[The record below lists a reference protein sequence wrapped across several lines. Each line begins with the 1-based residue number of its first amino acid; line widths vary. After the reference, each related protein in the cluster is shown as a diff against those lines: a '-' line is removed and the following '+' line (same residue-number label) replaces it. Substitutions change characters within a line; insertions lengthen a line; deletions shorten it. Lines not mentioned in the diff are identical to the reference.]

1 MSSCVLSD
9 MVAIGTGE
17 LGSLTPVEELSE
29 EDPLS
34 SPEIRLHIAIDPLA
48 NGARVD
54 VVGG

>member
-34 SPEIRLHIAIDPLA
+34 SPEIRLHIAIEPLA